1 MKKTFVLAIISLFCL
16 MNSMVNGQLPATNF
30 DISPLLIGEAI
41 PDVMITDSKGVS
53 QSVVALTKEKP
64 TLIFFYRGKWC
75 GNCITHFSEE
85 IAPIATDIA
94 NLGYNI
100 IAISPDVPDTL
111 VKTAELVKLD
121 PKVFYSDGEGA
132 LSTGM
137 GVAVQ
142 QAERS
147 LARLSS
153 YSGGKNKGY
162 LPVPSLFIVG
172 TDQKIIFEYINPNGP
187 QSDLR
192 IRGKFLMI
200 ILQGLKN

>member
-1 MKKTFVLAIISLFCL
+1 MKKTFFLLFISIAFLI
-16 MNSMVNGQLPATNF
+16 NSVAYGQLPATNF
-30 DISPLLIGEAI
+30 DISPLLIGEPI
-41 PDVMITDSKGVS
+41 PDVMITDSKGVQ
-53 QSVVALTKEKP
+53 QSIVALTKEKP

-75 GNCITHFSEE
+75 GNCVTHFSEE
-85 IAPIATDIA
+85 IAPIASEIA
-94 NLGYNI
+94 TLGYNI
-100 IAISPDVPDTL
+100 IAISPDMPDTL
-111 VKTAELVKLD
+111 VLTAQLVKLD

-147 LARLSS
+147 LARLTS

-172 TDQKIIFEYINPNGP
+172 TDQKIMFEYINPNGP
-187 QSDLR
+187 QSNLR
-192 IRGKFLMI
+192 IRGKFLLT
-200 ILQGLKN
+200 ILQGLK

>member
-1 MKKTFVLAIISLFCL
+1 MKKSLVLTLVSLLCIVSSL
-16 MNSMVNGQLPATNF
+16 VYGQLPATNF
-30 DISPLLIGEAI
+30 DISPLLIGEII
-41 PDVMITDSKGVS
+41 PDVMITDSKGIQ

-75 GNCITHFSEE
+75 SNCITHFSEE
-85 IAPIATDIA
+85 IAPIANNIA
-94 NLGYNI
+94 SLGYNI
-100 IAISPDVPDTL
+100 IAISPDMPDTL
-111 VKTAELVKLD
+111 VKTAKLVKLD
-121 PKVFYSDGEGA
+121 PKLFYSDGEGA

-137 GVAVQ
+137 GVSVQ
-142 QAERS
+142 QSERS

-187 QSDLR
+187 QSNLR
-192 IRGKFLMI
+192 INGKFLLT
-200 ILQGLKN
+200 ILQGLK